1 MKTRPAVL
9 FFVTRVLCLLLLGVG
24 GALAFGGDGHGVQ
37 AQRGGRFGQ
46 NPRGGFDGHGGG
58 SGGNAPGGHN
68 GPSGG
73 RPGYYTGGGTGGVND
88 GLYYDIYRFSCPQA
102 EQVIFDVVQSYI
114 HNDPT
119 LAPAL
124 LRMHFHDA
132 FVQVRRTG
140 FSTFVHAGHLQAV
153 LLFVM
158 LTADPN

>member
-1 MKTRPAVL
+1 M
-9 FFVTRVLCLLLLGVG
+9 
-24 GALAFGGDGHGVQ
+24 
-37 AQRGGRFGQ
+37 
-46 NPRGGFDGHGGG
+46 
-58 SGGNAPGGHN
+58 
-68 GPSGG
+68 
-73 RPGYYTGGGTGGVND
+73 ND

-114 HNDPT
+114 HKDPT

-132 FVQVRRTG
+132 FVQVRRAG